1 MTGIMVAH
9 CETMAEVCTLCAM
22 NKLLS
27 LCPPTFVQFKQL
39 NSTQEAACLPCA
51 VVEFLDQMSGRN
63 KQKKKHQDM
72 DNQ

>member
-22 NKLLS
+22 NKLFS

-39 NSTQEAACLPCA
+39 NSTQEAAYL
-51 VVEFLDQMSGRN
+51 VLWLSS
-63 KQKKKHQDM
+63 
-72 DNQ
+72 